1 MFGCL
6 ASLEND
12 TDFGGRKMSGQRD
25 SEEVLVS
32 GGALKRLHREG
43 SI

>member
-12 TDFGGRKMSGQRD
+12 TDFGGRKMSGERD
-25 SEEVLVS
+25 SEEVLVRE
-32 GGALKRLHREG
+32 GALKRLHREG

>member
-12 TDFGGRKMSGQRD
+12 TDFGGRKMSGERD
-25 SEEVLVS
+25 YEEVLVS
-32 GGALKRLHREG
+32 GGGL
-43 SI
+43 

>member
-12 TDFGGRKMSGQRD
+12 TDFGGRKMSGERD
-25 SEEVLVS
+25 YEEVLVS
-32 GGALKRLHREG
+32 GALKRLHREG

>member
-12 TDFGGRKMSGQRD
+12 TDFGGRKMSGERD
-25 SEEVLVS
+25 YKEVLVS
-32 GGALKRLHREG
+32 GGSFEKASSRR
-43 SI
+43 